1 MGKVAN
7 LRNFKKRACL
17 ICIILFLVPFSKRKD
32 EDKKKTVQKGGINMK
47 QSKYQVATYNGTN
60 GEQVEQFRKWNL
72 RLTQKQLSKIIGISK
87 TTWVSHVK
95 GRTPWREKEIVQL
108 EKLGMKREWFDANI
122 Q

>member
-1 MGKVAN
+1 
-7 LRNFKKRACL
+7 
-17 ICIILFLVPFSKRKD
+17 
-32 EDKKKTVQKGGINMK
+32 MK
-47 QSKYQVATYNGTN
+47 QTKYQVATYNETN

-72 RLTQKQLSKIIGISK
+72 RMTQKQLSKIIGISK